1 MLFNTNT
8 GISLPLKSNQCSLS
22 LDKLY
27 KFVSPCFIGLKWYIS
42 VFVKK
47 HLKKTGLK
55 MFEIENELTQ

>member
-1 MLFNTNT
+1 MNT

-42 VFVKK
+42 VSYL
-47 HLKKTGLK
+47 LKN
-55 MFEIENELTQ
+55 I